1 MTDPLSGSFGTE
13 TVSPEER
20 RALIRRV
27 FVEVAPRYDVMNDL
41 MSFGIHR
48 LWKRQFAALA
58 APKRGETVVDLAGG
72 TGDVARLMAG
82 SGARVVVVD
91 PSTAMMCAGRRPD
104 DALEFVAGEG
114 ERLPFGAGTIDCL
127 TISFG
132 IRNVTHLGEALTE
145 IHRVLKPGGRFLC
158 LEFSRPHAIIRPFYQ
173 AWSSTAIPALGAA
186 IAGSPSAYRY
196 LIESIRRF
204 PDQPAFAHLIEQ
216 AGFAEVRWI
225 NLSFGI
231 AAIHI
236 ATKRN
241 A

>member
-1 MTDPLSGSFGTE
+1 MTDPLSDSFGTE
-13 TVSPEER
+13 KVSPQER

-27 FVEVAPRYDVMNDL
+27 FVEIAPRYDVMNDL

-48 LWKRQFAALA
+48 LWKRRFAELA
-58 APKRGETVVDLAGG
+58 APKSGETVVDLAGG
-72 TGDVARLMAG
+72 TGDIARLMAK

-91 PSTAMMCAGRRPD
+91 PSTAMMQAGRRPGD
-104 DALEFVAGEG
+104 RLGLVAGEG
-114 ERLPFGAGTIDCL
+114 EHLPFADGSLDCL

-132 IRNVTHLGEALTE
+132 IRNVTHLGAALSE

-158 LEFSRPHAIIRPFYQ
+158 LEFSRAHPMIHPFYQ

-204 PDQPAFAHLIEQ
+204 PDQQAFAGLIRQ
-216 AGFAEVRWI
+216 AGFADVRWI
-225 NLSFGI
+225 DLSFGI

-236 ATKRN
+236 ATKGKS
-241 A
+241 

>member
-1 MTDPLSGSFGTE
+1 MTDPLSDSFGTE
-13 TVSPEER
+13 KVSPHER

-27 FVEVAPRYDVMNDL
+27 FVEIAPRYDVMNDL

-48 LWKRQFAALA
+48 LWKRRFAALA
-58 APKRGETVVDLAGG
+58 APRSGETVVDLAGG

-82 SGARVVVVD
+82 SGAEVVVVD
-91 PSTAMMCAGRRPD
+91 PSTAMMQAGRRPGD
-104 DALEFVAGEG
+104 RLKLVAGEG
-114 ERLPFGAGTIDCL
+114 EHLPFADGSINCL

-132 IRNVTHLGEALTE
+132 IRNVTHLGSALAE

-158 LEFSRPHAIIRPFYQ
+158 LEFSRAHGLIHPFYQ
-173 AWSSTAIPALGAA
+173 AWSSTAIPVLGAS

-204 PDQPAFAHLIEQ
+204 PDQETFAGLIRQ

-225 NLSFGI
+225 NLSLGI

-236 ATKRN
+236 ATK
-241 A
+241 AKA